1 MLLGRTAQ
9 TNPFFTMSKEQSQTL
24 FQRWKLDISLRVM
37 YRTGAAACS
46 REMVEADGIEPTT

>member
-1 MLLGRTAQ
+1 
-9 TNPFFTMSKEQSQTL
+9 MSKEQSQTL
-24 FQRWKLDISLRVM
+24 FQRWKLEISLRVM